1 MSFDP
6 ITAGIDLGKS
16 LVDTLGKWIPDAT
29 KANEAAAAIQGQV
42 NQLIQGQIDLNKLD
56 SQNTSL
62 FVSGWRPAVGWV
74 CVSAYA
80 YNFVLQP
87 LLAFTL
93 LASGVMLP
101 TLPILDWSELGLV
114 LMGMLGLGGMRSFDK
129 LKGTSK

>member
-87 LLAFTL
+87 LLTFVL